1 MNNKL
6 IIIIISDLRFNI
18 QIFDKS
24 SYKDSLSVT
33 RTSPTLCTINHILSY
48 HSSSK
53 ITSMLISKVVND
65 KKVLINPIIHIL

>member
-48 HSSSK
+48 HSFF
-53 ITSMLISKVVND
+53 
-65 KKVLINPIIHIL
+65 